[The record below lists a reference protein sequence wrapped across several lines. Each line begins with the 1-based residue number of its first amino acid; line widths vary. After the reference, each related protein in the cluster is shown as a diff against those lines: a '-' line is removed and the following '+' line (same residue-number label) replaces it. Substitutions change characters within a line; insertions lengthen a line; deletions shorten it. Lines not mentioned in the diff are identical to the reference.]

1 MARRTLAPRLR
12 EIISG
17 FRRPPGI
24 EKKGLANRVSSF
36 WRTYVVPG
44 QPYSTDWNTDRAVK
58 EGFESNPWIFRAV
71 HVIASA
77 AISLPIVLRQGDAE
91 EGLPV
96 GTEAD
101 PTRLT
106 HLLNVQ
112 ANPWERAKVFRYRLV
127 AQWLLSSKGVFIE
140 IVRTRAGR
148 IGMMTLL
155 DPDLTDPV
163 PTQEELPDG
172 RLKVDPIGVFR
183 TRVQDGSKPWNDL
196 PRYRP
201 DATFEDQPNSVLWV
215 RSPHPT
221 LMFRGMSPT
230 QAAAMSVDMDRAAR
244 WYNRRFMDNDGRP
257 GGILLI
263 KGSVEDDTLEIME
276 ARFNG
281 GPASAGRTSAL
292 EADAAEW
299 IDTSGTPR
307 DTQWAESMDRN
318 RKEVAMTF
326 GTPESILGDASG
338 RTFDNADAE
347 FEIWWSTTMKDMLS
361 MLDDQLDVLTGS
373 YDDQLFVRHD
383 LSKVWV
389 LGRHKRDAI
398 KQAAEDFTAGLI
410 TLNDYR
416 AVAGLEP
423 LDWPAARVLFLPA
436 GKIVAGVEDD
446 VKAVAELPMVGSPQA
461 ADPGEEAR
469 RGAAI
474 GSQLGVRQADNVN
487 SARALRLVAQQGG
500 RAPAALEQRSLLAIE
515 AGVEGKQ
522 GGARTE
528 VWQ

>member
-12 EIISG
+12 EIITG
-17 FRRPPGI
+17 FRRPQDVQT
-24 EKKGLANRVSSF
+24 KGLANRVRSF
-36 WRTYVVPG
+36 WRQYVVPG

-77 AISLPIVLRQGDAE
+77 AVGLPIVLRQGDAE
-91 EGLPV
+91 EGPPV
-96 GTEAD
+96 STEAD

-106 HLLNVQ
+106 HIFNVQ
-112 ANPWERAKVFRYRLV
+112 ANPWERAKVFRYRLI

-148 IGMMTLL
+148 IGMVSLL
-155 DPDLTDPV
+155 DPDLTDPM
-163 PTQEELPDG
+163 PTVETLPDG
-172 RLKVDPIGVFR
+172 TEKVDPIGMFR
-183 TRVQDGSKPWNDL
+183 IRIQDGSKPWNDL
-196 PRYRP
+196 PRYNP
-201 DATFEDQPNSVLWV
+201 KATFEQQSNSVLWV

-221 LMFRGMSPT
+221 LMFRGMTPT

-244 WYNRRFMDNDGRP
+244 WYNRRFMDQDGRP
-257 GGILLI
+257 GGILVI
-263 KGSVEDDTLEIME
+263 KGDVEDDTLEIME

-292 EADAAEW
+292 QADSAEW
-299 IDTSGTPR
+299 VDTSGNPR
-307 DTQWAESMDRN
+307 DTQWAETMDRN

-389 LGRHKRDAI
+389 LGRHRRTEI
-398 KQAAEDFTAGLI
+398 KQAAEDFAAGLI
-410 TLNDYR
+410 TLNEYR
-416 AVAGLEP
+416 KIAGLPP
-423 LDWPAARVLFLPA
+423 LDWPAARVLYLPS
-436 GKIVAGVEDD
+436 GKIVAGEADD
-446 VKAVAELPMVGSPQA
+446 VKAVAELPMVGSPQP

-469 RGAAI
+469 RGAEI
-474 GSQLGVRQADNVN
+474 GSRAGVRQADNVN
-487 SARALRLVAQQGG
+487 SARALRLVAQQG
-500 RAPAALEQRSLLAIE
+500 RQPAALEQRDRLAIE
-515 AGVEGKQ
+515 PGVEGKQ
-522 GGARTE
+522 GGARSE